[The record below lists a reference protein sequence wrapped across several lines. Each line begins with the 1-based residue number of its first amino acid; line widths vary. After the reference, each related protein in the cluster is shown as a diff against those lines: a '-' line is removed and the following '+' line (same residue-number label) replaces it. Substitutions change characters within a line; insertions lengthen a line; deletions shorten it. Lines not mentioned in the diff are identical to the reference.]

1 MSPTGHWRSEVRRGQ
16 RRATSAPIPILVMLI
31 TMSDRAKKSNLG
43 RGSRRKHLSKHLRI
57 LRESF
62 LQGSR
67 NIMLSAVGTRDDSE
81 RSP

>member
-43 RGSRRKHLSKHLRI
+43 RGSRRKHLRI
-57 LRESF
+57 LWESF
-62 LQGSR
+62 LQGSQ
-67 NIMLSAVGTRDDSE
+67 NIRLAAVGTKDDSE